1 MKNDDL
7 ERLPLF
13 AWKPP
18 VQVIPFPLHRRAGK
32 IRDVAQKLASKTTE
46 HHAACYASQVTQALC
61 FQLGKVG
68 VSPDEQE
75 RQIAVFWREVHR
87 EVALIRFT
95 SAGNPSPK
103 GGAA

>member
-32 IRDVAQKLASKTTE
+32 IRDVAQKLASKTTD
-46 HHAACYASQVTQALC
+46 HHADYYASQVTQALC
-61 FQLGKVG
+61 SQLEKVG
-68 VSPDEQE
+68 VCLDEQE

-87 EVALIRFT
+87 EVALIHF
-95 SAGNPSPK
+95 SNAGKPSPK